1 MPTSRMFVHVAA
13 TKALEKWL
21 CGTFERLPSP
31 DGKRV
36 GTQPLITNA
45 DLVSW
50 QCHVIENQPG
60 SGLYTAIAV
69 EAHSRFTLLLPY
81 SQRPSPERFW
91 VDLVEAWVSNLFELM
106 FEGGFVDD
114 DQFEQVVRNFTEC
127 AAGMSFYRNTDPS
140 VNGHVTE
147 AEQWVRETLAH
158 EQLTQLDPEQA
169 FALGRYI
176 SDLPKT
182 AKNPEG
188 IKEHFDPVP
197 RFMDDGL
204 YRFGSGLAPH
214 PFVDTPEGEFPNPY
228 GEAWDHHLHGNF
240 QDYVAAEFAA
250 ELDAMPTGD
259 VYKPVDRGL
268 PAKHMAL
275 LTQVLRDYGAT
286 ESLPNLSALDGFLT
300 SIVSCPEPIMPS
312 QWLPALWGGP
322 ENEPNWSSER
332 EVERFFG
339 VVFEYMNRI
348 IDTLIEHPDDFYPV
362 FTKPLEDRDEYGVED
377 WCAGYARAIL
387 ATDGGWESLPEEY
400 CCYLGVINAF
410 GTGEMIEQVQQESP
424 ETLPALANAVP
435 AAARQ
440 LHACSLELRSHYDP
454 TPPAQQPLRAEPKVG
469 RNDPCPCGS
478 GKKYKKCCL
487 H

>member
-1 MPTSRMFVHVAA
+1 MPTPKMFVHVAA

-21 CGTFERLPSP
+21 GGTFDRLPSP

-45 DLVSW
+45 DLISW
-50 QCHVIENQPG
+50 QCHVIENRPG

-81 SQRPSPERFW
+81 SQRPSPEKFW
-91 VDLVEAWVSNLFELM
+91 VDLVEAWVGNLFELM
-106 FEGGFVDD
+106 VEGGFVDD
-114 DQFEQVVRNFTEC
+114 DQFEQVVQNFTER
-127 AAGMSFYRNTDPS
+127 AAGMVYVRNTDPS

-158 EQLTQLDPEQA
+158 EQLAQLDPEQA

-182 AKNPEG
+182 AKTPEG
-188 IKEHFDPVP
+188 KKERFDPVP

-228 GEAWDHHLHGNF
+228 DEAWDYDLDG
-240 QDYVAAEFAA
+240 DLAAEFAA
-250 ELDAMPTGD
+250 ELDELPTGD
-259 VYKPVDRGL
+259 VYRPVDRGL
-268 PAKHMAL
+268 PAKDVAFL
-275 LTQVLRDYGAT
+275 AQVLRDYGTPA
-286 ESLPNLSALDGFLT
+286 SLPNISALDGFLT
-300 SIVSCPEPIMPS
+300 SIASSPEPVMPS
-312 QWLPALWGGP
+312 QWIGALWGGP
-322 ENEPNWSSER
+322 EQEPNWSSEG
-332 EVERFFG
+332 EFERFFG
-339 VVFEYMNRI
+339 LVFEYMNSI
-348 IDTLIEHPDDFYPV
+348 IHTLIDQPDEFYPV
-362 FTKPLEDRDEYGVED
+362 FNEPQEGQDGYGVED
-377 WCAGYARAIL
+377 WCTGYTRAIM
-387 ATDGGWESLPEEY
+387 AAGDAWESLPEEY
-400 CCYLGVINAF
+400 LYFLGLINVF
-410 GTGEMIEQVQQESP
+410 GTGEMFEQIQHESP
-424 ETLPALANAVP
+424 ESLPTLASAVP

-440 LHACSLELRSHYDP
+440 LHAYSLDLRSHYDP
-454 TPPAQQPLRAEPKVG
+454 APPVQQPMRAEPKVG